1 MCAVSAASV
10 VGEAMTAIVIAE
22 AMLDKF
28 GGDALCDVQAAL
40 EAYRNRVQA

>member
-10 VGEAMTAIVIAE
+10 VGEAMAAMVIAE

-28 GGDALCDVQAAL
+28 GGDAMCDVLAAI
-40 EAYRNRVQA
+40 EAYKGRVQA